1 MKVTV
6 TKFFNQKEKRRI
18 PWNKTGSISKKRQ
31 YRQTC
36 VAIYRMLEDPA
47 VNAVQINFVKEVK

>member
-1 MKVTV
+1 MKITV
-6 TKFFNQKEKRRI
+6 TKFFNQKSERRI
-18 PWNKTGSISKKRQ
+18 PWIKAGSISKKKQ

-36 VAIYRMLEDPA
+36 VAIYKMLEDPT